1 MQLYAVSVMAKRRNG
16 LISSECTVTSVAAFS
31 HSIQAAIDDAIAV
44 SMKLALNPLNGFHSH
59 EATAI
64 AVSDQLVTKAYES
77 IQNR

>member
-1 MQLYAVSVMAKRRNG
+1 MQLYAISVIAKRQSG
-16 LISSECTVTSVAAFS
+16 LLKVDSTVTSIVAFA
-31 HSIQAAIDDAIAV
+31 HSMESAIDDAIRL
-44 SMKLALNPLNGFHSH
+44 SMTLALNPVNGYHSH